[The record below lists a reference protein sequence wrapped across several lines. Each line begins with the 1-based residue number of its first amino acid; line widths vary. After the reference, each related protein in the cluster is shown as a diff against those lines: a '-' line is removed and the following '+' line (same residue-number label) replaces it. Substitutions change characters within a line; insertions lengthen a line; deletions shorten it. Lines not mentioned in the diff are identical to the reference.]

1 MDHWVGVERAPINFL
16 PSLSTGLLSSSSSS
30 SGGRTRLHVIGHQL
44 IHSYTRFGQINRM
57 TVNYYENTHFN

>member
-16 PSLSTGLLSSSSSS
+16 PSLSTGLLSK
-30 SGGRTRLHVIGHQL
+30 GGRTRLHVIRHQL